1 MLFIYWLII
10 SSFLKTISLSYLK
23 YETFKLFSEQV
34 ISDVWFLKHITLYV
48 LEYFSKRPHKALDY
62 KIVVNFKKFIYVIIL
77 QSPVNSHT
85 VKKWFLGYETN
96 LKKFKRIEIIWYDI
110 SETAVQDFLA
120 YVLSQKHEFE
130 QLSMNKTPFTR
141 AKDSR

>member
-48 LEYFSKRPHKALDY
+48 LEYFSKRLHKALDY

-96 LKKFKRIEIIWYDI
+96 LKKFKRIEII
-110 SETAVQDFLA
+110 Q
-120 YVLSQKHEFE
+120 
-130 QLSMNKTPFTR
+130 SMSLDNGIKPEINNR
-141 AKDSR
+141 KIARKQPNLEIK

>member
-48 LEYFSKRPHKALDY
+48 LEYFSKRLHKALDY